1 MEDDMTLSRRK
12 AIRVIGASA
21 IVAAAGAA
29 IAAPRL
35 DAMPATAVE
44 GWSGPP
50 SSERDPRRRALAFAL
65 LAPSPHNLQSW
76 LVDLRRDDEVLL
88 FVDGG
93 RLLPQTDP
101 LSRQILIG
109 QGCFLEI
116 LSMAAAAE
124 GWRTETEL
132 FPAGPWAVDQPVA
145 RIVFSRLPA
154 PSIDPLF
161 AEVPRR
167 RTVKGRFEPRPLEA
181 AHGKALLTGV
191 DLHGLRLSIVDESER
206 VARLR
211 AIAIA
216 GSELEMNTPRTH
228 KESIDVVRIG
238 SAEIAAHRDGI
249 SLKGPMIWLLR
260 QLGAM
265 TPDKAMTPGTM
276 AWSGGR
282 DYVLAG
288 YASAPAFGW
297 LASRENDRASQ
308 IAAGRAWVRLQLAA
322 SALGVA
328 LQPHSQT
335 LQEYPEM
342 EALRIAMRAETGMES
357 DETLQMFFRLGYAA
371 DPGPSPRRALDSFVR
386 S

>member
-1 MEDDMTLSRRK
+1 MTPSRRK
-12 AIRVIGASA
+12 AITVIGAGA

-29 IAAPRL
+29 IAVPRL

-44 GWSGPP
+44 AWNGPP
-50 SSERDPRRRALAFAL
+50 PGERDPRRRALAFAL

-76 LVDLRRDDEVLL
+76 LVDLSRDGEVLL
-88 FVDGG
+88 FVDGE

-124 GWRTETEL
+124 GWRTETQL
-132 FPAGPWAVDQPVA
+132 FSAGPWTVERPVA
-145 RIVFSRLPA
+145 RVIFSRLPT
-154 PSIDPLF
+154 PSIDPLLV
-161 AEVPRR
+161 EVPRR
-167 RTVKGRFEPRPLEA
+167 RTVKGRFEPRPLDV
-181 AHGKALLTGV
+181 AHGNALKAGV
-191 DLHGLRLSIVDESER
+191 DLHGLRLSIVDEPAR
-206 VARLR
+206 MARLR

-238 SAEIAAHRDGI
+238 AAEIAAHRDGI
-249 SLKGPMIWLLR
+249 AIKGPMIWMLR
-260 QLGAM
+260 QLGLM

-276 AWSGGR
+276 AWSSGR
-282 DYVLAG
+282 DYILAG

-297 LASRENDRASQ
+297 LASRGNDRATQ

-322 SALGVA
+322 SALGVS

-342 EALRIAMRAETGMES
+342 AALRAAMRAETGVAD

-371 DPGPSPRRALDSFVR
+371 DPGPSPRRAFDSFVR

>member
-1 MEDDMTLSRRK
+1 MTPSRRK
-12 AIRVIGASA
+12 AIKVIGAGV

-29 IAAPRL
+29 IAVPRL
-35 DAMPATAVE
+35 DAMPAAAIE

-76 LVDLRRDDEVLL
+76 TVDLSRDGEVLL

-109 QGCFLEI
+109 QGCFLEV

-124 GWRTETEL
+124 GWSTETQL
-132 FPAGPWAVDQPVA
+132 FPAGPWTVERPVA
-145 RIVFSRLPA
+145 RIVFSRLPGPA
-154 PSIDPLF
+154 IDPLF

-167 RTVKGRFEPRPLEA
+167 RTVKGRFEPRPLMA
-181 AHGKALLTGV
+181 THGNALRAGV
-191 DLHGLRLSIVDESER
+191 DLHGLRLSIVDEPGR
-206 VARLR
+206 VDRLR

-216 GSELEMNTPRTH
+216 GSELEMSTPRTH
-228 KESIDVVRIG
+228 KESIDVARIG

-249 SLKGPMIWLLR
+249 AIKGPMIWVLR

-265 TPDKAMTPGTM
+265 TPEKAMTPGTM
-276 AWSGGR
+276 AWSSGR

-297 LASRENDRASQ
+297 LASRDNDRASQ
-308 IAAGRAWVRLQLAA
+308 IATGRAWVRLQLAA
-322 SALGVA
+322 SALGVS

-342 EALRIAMRAETGMES
+342 EALRVAMRAETGVAS

>member
-1 MEDDMTLSRRK
+1 MTLSRRK
-12 AIRVIGASA
+12 TIKVIGAGV
-21 IVAAAGAA
+21 IVAAAGGA
-29 IAAPRL
+29 IAVQRL
-35 DAMPATAVE
+35 DAMPVTAVE
-44 GWSGPP
+44 GWRGPP
-50 SSERDPRRRALAFAL
+50 SAERDPRRRALAFAL

-76 LVDLRRDDEVLL
+76 LVDLSRDGEVLL

-109 QGCFLEI
+109 QGCFLEV

-124 GWRTETEL
+124 GWRTESEL
-132 FPAGPWAVDQPVA
+132 FPAGPWAVDRPVA
-145 RIVFSRLPA
+145 RIVFSRLA
-154 PSIDPLF
+154 TPSIDPLF

-167 RTVKGRFEPRPLEA
+167 RTVKGRFEPRPLDA
-181 AHGKALLTGV
+181 AHRNALLAGA
-191 DLHGLRLSIVDESER
+191 DLHGLSLSIVDEPAR
-206 VARLR
+206 MQRLR

-228 KESIDVVRIG
+228 KESIDVLRIG

-249 SLKGPMIWLLR
+249 SIKGPMIWLLR

-276 AWSGGR
+276 AWNSGR

-297 LASRENDRASQ
+297 LTSKGNDGVDQ

-322 SALGVA
+322 SALGVS

-342 EALRIAMRAETGMES
+342 DALRVAMRKETDVAG

-371 DPGPSPRRALDSFVR
+371 DPGPSPRRAIDSFLK

>member
-1 MEDDMTLSRRK
+1 MTLSRRK
-12 AIRVIGASA
+12 IIKVVGGGV

-29 IAAPRL
+29 IAVPRL

-44 GWSGPP
+44 GWSGPSP
-50 SSERDPRRRALAFAL
+50 AERDPRRRALAFAL

-76 LVDLRRDDEVLL
+76 RVDLSRDGEALL

-101 LSRQILIG
+101 LSRQIMMG

-116 LSMAAAAE
+116 LSIAAAAE
-124 GWRTETEL
+124 GWRTEMEL
-132 FPAGPWAVDQPVA
+132 FPAGPWTVDRPVA

-167 RTVKGRFEPRPLEA
+167 RTVKGKFEPRPLEA
-181 AHGKALLTGV
+181 AHRNALLAAM
-191 DLHGLRLSIVDESER
+191 HGRGLSLSIVDEPAR
-206 VARLR
+206 MHRLR
-211 AIAIA
+211 SIAIA

-249 SLKGPMIWLLR
+249 SIKGPMIWVLR

-276 AWSGGR
+276 AWNSGR

-297 LASRENDRASQ
+297 LASKGNDRATQ
-308 IAAGRAWVRLQLAA
+308 VAAGRAWVRLQLAA
-322 SALGVA
+322 SALGVS

-342 EALRIAMRAETGMES
+342 EALRVAMRAETGVAS

-371 DPGPSPRRALDSFVR
+371 DPGPSPRRALDSFLK

>member
-1 MEDDMTLSRRK
+1 MTLSRRNSIK
-12 AIRVIGASA
+12 VIGAGV

-29 IAAPRL
+29 IAVPRL

-50 SSERDPRRRALAFAL
+50 SAERDPRRRALAFAL

-76 LVDLRRDDEVLL
+76 LVDLSRDGEVLL

-124 GWRTETEL
+124 GWRTETS
-132 FPAGPWAVDQPVA
+132 FFRPARGP
-145 RIVFSRLPA
+145 SSGRLHA
-154 PSIDPLF
+154 SSSAACRRPSVDPLF
-161 AEVPRR
+161 AQVPRR
-167 RTVKGRFEPRPLEA
+167 RTVKGRFEPRPLDA
-181 AHGKALLTGV
+181 AHGNALLTGV
-191 DLHGLRLSIVDESER
+191 DLHGLRLSIVDEPAR
-206 VARLR
+206 VERLR

-249 SLKGPMIWLLR
+249 SIKGPMIWMLR
-260 QLGAM
+260 QLGEM
-265 TPDKAMTPGTM
+265 TPAQGDDAGHHGLEQRPRLCPCRLCQRAGLRLAREHGQRQGDPGRCR
-276 AWSGGR
+276 ARLGPAAARGGR
-282 DYVLAG
+282 ARRRAATAQPDLAG
-288 YASAPAFGW
+288 VPRDGGAACRDARG
-297 LASRENDRASQ
+297 DRR
-308 IAAGRAWVRLQLAA
+308 GKR
-322 SALGVA
+322 
-328 LQPHSQT
+328 
-335 LQEYPEM
+335 
-342 EALRIAMRAETGMES
+342 
-357 DETLQMFFRLGYAA
+357 
-371 DPGPSPRRALDSFVR
+371 
-386 S
+386 

>member
-1 MEDDMTLSRRK
+1 MTLSRRNSIK
-12 AIRVIGASA
+12 VIGAGM

-29 IAAPRL
+29 IAVPGL

-76 LVDLRRDDEVLL
+76 LVDLGRDGEVLL

-116 LSMAAAAE
+116 LSIAAAAE
-124 GWRTETEL
+124 GWRTETQL
-132 FPAGPWAVDQPVA
+132 FPAGSWIVERPVA

-154 PSIDPLF
+154 PSVDPLF

-167 RTVKGRFEPRPLEA
+167 RTVKSRFEPRPLEA
-181 AHGKALLTGV
+181 AHRNALLASA
-191 DLHGLRLSIVDESER
+191 DLHGLRLSIVDEPAR
-206 VARLR
+206 VERLR
-211 AIAIA
+211 SIAIA

-249 SLKGPMIWLLR
+249 SIRGPMIWMLR
-260 QLGAM
+260 QLGVM

-276 AWSGGR
+276 AWNSGR
-282 DYVLAG
+282 DYILAG

-297 LASRENDRASQ
+297 LASRGNDRATQ
-308 IAAGRAWVRLQLAA
+308 IAAGRTWVRLQLAA
-322 SALGVA
+322 SALGVS

-342 EALRIAMRAETGMES
+342 EALRVAMRAETGVEG

-371 DPGPSPRRALDSFVR
+371 DPGPSPRRALDSIVK

>member
-1 MEDDMTLSRRK
+1 MTPSRRK
-12 AIRVIGASA
+12 AIKVIGAGV

-29 IAAPRL
+29 IAVPRL

-50 SSERDPRRRALAFAL
+50 SGERDPRRRALAFAL

-76 LVDLRRDDEVLL
+76 LVDLRRDGEVLL

-109 QGCFLEI
+109 QGCFLEV

-124 GWRTETEL
+124 GWRTVTEL
-132 FPAGPWAVDQPVA
+132 FPAGPWTVERPVA

-154 PSIDPLF
+154 PSLDPLF

-167 RTVKGRFEPRPLEA
+167 RTVKGRFEPRPLKA
-181 AHGKALLTGV
+181 THGNALRTGV
-191 DLHGLRLSIVDESER
+191 DLHGLRLSIVDEPAR
-206 VARLR
+206 VERLR

-228 KESIDVVRIG
+228 KESIDVARIG

-249 SLKGPMIWLLR
+249 AIKGPMIWVLR
-260 QLGAM
+260 QLGEM
-265 TPDKAMTPGTM
+265 TRGKAMTPGTM
-276 AWSGGR
+276 AWSSGR

-297 LASRENDRASQ
+297 LASRDNDRASQ
-308 IAAGRAWVRLQLAA
+308 IATGRAWVRLQLAA
-322 SALGVA
+322 SALGVS

-342 EALRIAMRAETGMES
+342 EALRVAMRAETGVAS

>member
-1 MEDDMTLSRRK
+1 MALSRRNSIK
-12 AIRVIGASA
+12 VIGAGV
-21 IVAAAGAA
+21 IVAAAAGAVA
-29 IAAPRL
+29 VPRL

-50 SSERDPRRRALAFAL
+50 SAERDPRRRALAYAL

-76 LVDLRRDDEVLL
+76 LVDLGRDGEVLL

-124 GWRTETEL
+124 GWRTETQL
-132 FPAGPWAVDQPVA
+132 FPAGPWTVERPVA

-154 PSIDPLF
+154 PSVDPLF
-161 AEVPRR
+161 AQVPRR
-167 RTVKGRFEPRPLEA
+167 RTVKGGFEPRPLEA
-181 AHGKALLTGV
+181 AHSNALATGV
-191 DLHGLRLSIVDESER
+191 DLAGLSLSIVDEPAR
-206 VARLR
+206 VERLR

-228 KESIDVVRIG
+228 KESVDVVRVG

-249 SLKGPMIWLLR
+249 SIKGPMIWVLR
-260 QLGAM
+260 QLGEM
-265 TPDKAMTPGTM
+265 TPGKAMTPGTM
-276 AWSGGR
+276 AWNSGR

-297 LASRENDRASQ
+297 LASRGNDRATQ
-308 IAAGRAWVRLQLAA
+308 VAAGRAWVRLQLAA
-322 SALGVA
+322 GALGVA

-342 EALRIAMRAETGMES
+342 APLRAAMRAETGVAS
-357 DETLQMFFRLGYAA
+357 DETLQMFFRLGYGA
-371 DPGPSPRRALDSFVR
+371 DPGPSSRRAFDSFVR

>member
-1 MEDDMTLSRRK
+1 MALSRRTYIK
-12 AIRVIGASA
+12 VIGAGA
-21 IVAAAGAA
+21 IVAAVGGAVA
-29 IAAPRL
+29 VPRL

-44 GWSGPP
+44 GWSGPL
-50 SSERDPRRRALAFAL
+50 SAERDPRRRALAFAL

-76 LVDLRRDDEVLL
+76 LVDLSRDGEVLL
-88 FVDGG
+88 FVDGE

-124 GWRTETEL
+124 GWRTETQL
-132 FPAGPWAVDQPVA
+132 FPAGPWTVERPVA

-154 PSIDPLF
+154 PSVDPLF
-161 AEVPRR
+161 AQVPRR
-167 RTVKGRFEPRPLEA
+167 RTVKGKFDPRPLEA
-181 AHGKALLTGV
+181 AHSNALATGV
-191 DLHGLRLSIVDESER
+191 DLAGLSLSIVDEPER
-206 VARLR
+206 VERLR

-228 KESIDVVRIG
+228 KESIDVVRVG

-249 SLKGPMIWLLR
+249 SIKGPMIWMLR
-260 QLGAM
+260 QLGLM
-265 TPDKAMTPGTM
+265 TPVKAMTPGTM
-276 AWSGGR
+276 AWNSGR

-297 LASRENDRASQ
+297 LASRGNDRATQ
-308 IAAGRAWVRLQLAA
+308 VAAGRAWVRLQLAA
-322 SALGVA
+322 GALGVA
-328 LQPHSQT
+328 LQPHSQA

-342 EALRIAMRAETGMES
+342 AALHAAMRSETGVEG
-357 DETLQMFFRLGYAA
+357 DETLQMFFRLGYAT
-371 DPGPSPRRALDSFVR
+371 DPGPSSRRALDSFVK

>member
-1 MEDDMTLSRRK
+1 MTPSRRK
-12 AIRVIGASA
+12 AIKVIGAGV
-21 IVAAAGAA
+21 IVATAGAA
-29 IAAPRL
+29 IAVPRL
-35 DAMPATAVE
+35 DAMPATAIE

-50 SSERDPRRRALAFAL
+50 SGERDPRRRALAFAL

-76 LVDLRRDDEVLL
+76 LVDLSHDGEVLL

-101 LSRQILIG
+101 LARQILIG

-124 GWRTETEL
+124 GWRTETQL
-132 FPAGPWAVDQPVA
+132 FPEGAWTVERPVA
-145 RIVFSRLPA
+145 RIVFKRLPA
-154 PSIDPLF
+154 PSIDPLM

-167 RTVKGRFEPRPLEA
+167 RTVKGRFEARPLAA
-181 AHGKALLTGV
+181 AHGKALLAGV
-191 DLHGLRLSIVDESER
+191 ELQGMRLSIVDDPAHVE
-206 VARLR
+206 RLR

-249 SLKGPMIWLLR
+249 SIRGPMMWLLR
-260 QLGAM
+260 QLGLM

-276 AWSGGR
+276 AWKGGR
-282 DYVLAG
+282 DYTLAG

-297 LASRENDRASQ
+297 LASRGNDRASQ
-308 IAAGRAWVRLQLAA
+308 VAVGRAWVRLQLAA
-322 SALGVA
+322 SALGVS

-342 EALRIAMRAETGMES
+342 AALRARMRAETGMAG

-371 DPGPSPRRALDSFVR
+371 DPGPSPRRPLDSFVR
-386 S
+386 T

>member
-1 MEDDMTLSRRK
+1 MALSRRGSIK
-12 AIRVIGASA
+12 VIGAGV

-29 IAAPRL
+29 IAVPRL

-44 GWSGPP
+44 GWHGPQLG
-50 SSERDPRRRALAFAL
+50 ERDPRRRALAFAL

-76 LVDLRRDDEVLL
+76 LVDLSRDGEVLL

-116 LSMAAAAE
+116 MSMAAAAE

-132 FPAGPWAVDQPVA
+132 FPTGPWTVERPVA
-145 RIVFSRLPA
+145 RVVFSRLA
-154 PSIDPLF
+154 EPSIDSLF

-181 AHGKALLTGV
+181 AHSRALLAGV
-191 DLHGLRLSIVDESER
+191 DLHGLSLSIVDEPAR
-206 VARLR
+206 VGRLR
-211 AIAIA
+211 SIAVA

-249 SLKGPMIWLLR
+249 SIKGPMIWLLR
-260 QLGAM
+260 QLGVM

-276 AWSGGR
+276 AWNSGR
-282 DYVLAG
+282 DYILAG

-297 LASRENDRASQ
+297 LASKGNDRAIQ
-308 IAAGRAWVRLQLAA
+308 VAAGRAWVRLQLAA

-342 EALRIAMRAETGMES
+342 EALRAAMRAETGVGN
-357 DETLQMFFRLGYAA
+357 ETLQMFFRLGYAA
-371 DPGPSPRRALDSFVR
+371 DPGPSSRRALDSFVK

>member
-1 MEDDMTLSRRK
+1 MTLSRRK
-12 AIRVIGASA
+12 TIKVIGAGV
-21 IVAAAGAA
+21 IVAAVGGAVA
-29 IAAPRL
+29 VPRL

-50 SSERDPRRRALAFAL
+50 SAERDPRRRALAFAL

-76 LVDLRRDDEVLL
+76 LVDLRRDGEVLL

-124 GWRTETEL
+124 GWRTETQL
-132 FPAGPWAVDQPVA
+132 FPEGPWTVERPVA

-154 PSIDPLF
+154 PSTDPLF
-161 AEVPRR
+161 AQVPRR

-181 AHGKALLTGV
+181 AHSNALATGV
-191 DLHGLRLSIVDESER
+191 DLHGLSLSIVDEPAR
-206 VARLR
+206 VQRLR

-249 SLKGPMIWLLR
+249 SIKGPMIWMLR
-260 QLGAM
+260 QLGEM
-265 TPDKAMTPGTM
+265 TPGKAMTPGTM
-276 AWSGGR
+276 AWNSGR

-297 LASRENDRASQ
+297 LASTGNDRATQ
-308 IAAGRAWVRLQLAA
+308 VAAGRAWVRLQLSAG
-322 SALGVA
+322 ALGVA

-342 EALRIAMRAETGMES
+342 AALGAAMRAETGVAS
-357 DETLQMFFRLGYAA
+357 DETLQMFVRMGYAA
-371 DPGPSPRRALDSFVR
+371 DPGPSPRRAFDSFVK

>member
-1 MEDDMTLSRRK
+1 MPLSRRK
-12 AIRVIGASA
+12 SIKVIGAGV
-21 IVAAAGAA
+21 IVAATGAA
-29 IAAPRL
+29 FAVPRL

-50 SSERDPRRRALAFAL
+50 AGERDPRRRALAFAL

-76 LVDLRRDDEVLL
+76 LVDLRRDGEVLL

-124 GWRTETEL
+124 GWRTETQL
-132 FPAGPWAVDQPVA
+132 FPDGPWTVERPVA
-145 RIVFSRLPA
+145 RVIFSRLPA

-181 AHGKALLTGV
+181 VHRNALLAGANLEG
-191 DLHGLRLSIVDESER
+191 LHLSIVDQPAR
-206 VARLR
+206 VERLR
-211 AIAIA
+211 SIAVA

-249 SLKGPMIWLLR
+249 SIRGPMIWVLR
-260 QLGAM
+260 HLGAM

-276 AWSGGR
+276 AWNSGR

-297 LASRENDRASQ
+297 LASTGNDRATQ
-308 IAAGRAWVRLQLAA
+308 VAAGRAWVRLQLAA
-322 SALGVA
+322 SALGVS

-342 EALRIAMRAETGMES
+342 EALRAAMRAETGAAG

-371 DPGPSPRRALDSFVR
+371 DPGPTPRRAFDSFVK